1 MVILY
6 LEYLCCHFKAMEPNY
21 QKLILITSPPAT
33 GKTYWIYD
41 FWKKSE
47 QAEILVISP
56 LRALADECK
65 SRWPKNI
72 NVMTPEEWIKDK
84 KHFDVV
90 IIDEFHLLFYWGDSF
105 RPVMWEVFFTISFA
119 SKIVFGLTATL
130 SKEMISDVKAFP
142 HFDEKIWIDCGNQKL
157 KFRPRRYLKIPSKNL
172 LLKDIFN
179 KRKGTSLVFC
189 KYREEVLELEKKLVE
204 KKYSC
209 ISCIGGEAS
218 RMKAKL
224 ERTPAPDFIISTT
237 VLSHGVNLPEISQIY
252 FLYELKNLDFWIQ
265 MVARGGRKG
274 EIFDV
279 YSLENAYFSDW
290 KSWKNLIWYLEFFL
304 RRKFSGRGPFFV

>member
-1 MVILY
+1 MVMVY
-6 LEYLCCHFKAMEPNY
+6 LESKCCHSGVMEPNY

-41 FWKKSE
+41 FWKESE
-47 QAEILVISP
+47 QSEILVISP

-72 NVMTPEEWIKDK
+72 IVMTPEEWMKEK
-84 KHFDVV
+84 RHFDVV

-105 RPVMWEVFFTISFA
+105 RPLMWEVFFTISFA

-130 SKEMISDVKAFP
+130 SPEMIRDVKDFP
-142 HFDEKIWIDCGNQKL
+142 HFDEKIWIDCGNQQL
-157 KFRPRRYLKIPSKNL
+157 KFKPRRYLKISSKKL

-189 KYREEVLELEKKLVE
+189 KYREEVLDLEKKLIRE
-204 KKYSC
+204 NYSC
-209 ISCIGGEAS
+209 VSCVGGEAS
-218 RMKAKL
+218 KMKTKLAK
-224 ERTPAPDFIISTT
+224 TPRPDFIISTT

-252 FLYELKNLDFWIQ
+252 FLYELDNLDFWIQ

-274 EIFDV
+274 ETFDV
-279 YSLENAYFSDW
+279 YSLEKAYFSDW
-290 KSWKNLIWYLEFFL
+290 SGWKNLRWHVGFFMRL
-304 RRKFSGRGPFFV
+304 KFSGRGPFFV